1 MSKEDFVQSVMTID
15 GMDDSAALRRMYEIQ
30 SEALA
35 LLPAAFPAIAEAAKQ
50 VARVIGEGG
59 RLIYCGAGSSGLIA
73 VQDGAELPG
82 TFGID
87 PAQIVFLLAGGLDKA
102 HNLLGHVEDD
112 EAAAFREVEALG
124 RLSKDVVIAIS
135 ASGST
140 PYTCAAAQ
148 KAKEGG
154 ACLIGI
160 SNRVGAPLLKIV
172 NVPILAPTPEEA
184 VTGSTRMAA
193 GTVQK
198 CILGLISTL
207 AHTRL
212 GHVYRGEMVNL
223 RADNAKLRRRAVDI
237 VRRATGVTEEN
248 AIRCLDQAGS
258 SVKNAILLAEGARNP
273 EEAQRLLT
281 ATGGQIAPAVSRLK
295 NGPNM

>member
-1 MSKEDFVQSVMTID
+1 MKSVTTID
-15 GMDDSAALRRMYEIQ
+15 RMEDPAALRRMFEIQ

-35 LLPAAFPAIAEAAKQ
+35 LLPEAFPAIAEAAKNI
-50 VARVIGEGG
+50 ARVIGEGG

-154 ACLIGI
+154 ASLIGI
-160 SNRVGAPLLKIV
+160 SNRVGAPLLKLV
-172 NVPILAPTPEEA
+172 DVPILVPTPEEA

-193 GTVQK
+193 GTIQK

-212 GHVYRGEMVNL
+212 GHVYHGEMVNL
-223 RADNAKLRRRAVDI
+223 RADNAKLRRRAADI
-237 VRRATGVTEEN
+237 VRRATGVTEEK
-248 AIRCLDQAGS
+248 AIRSLEEAGA
-258 SVKNAILLAEGARNP
+258 SVKSAILLAEGARNA

-281 ATGGQIAPAVSRLK
+281 ETGGQIAEAVSRLK

>member
-1 MSKEDFVQSVMTID
+1 VKSNMTID
-15 GMDDSAALRRMYEIQ
+15 MMDDPSALRRMFEIQ

-35 LLPAAFPAIAEAAKQ
+35 LLPDAFPSIAEAAKH

-87 PAQIVFLLAGGLDKA
+87 PAQIIFVLAGGLDKA
-102 HNLLGHVEDD
+102 DNLLGHVEDD
-112 EAAAFREVEALG
+112 EATALREIEALG
-124 RLSKDVVIAIS
+124 ALDKDVMIAIS

-140 PYTCAAAQ
+140 PYTCAAARR
-148 KAKEGG
+148 AKQGG
-154 ACLIGI
+154 AKIIGI
-160 SNRVGAPLLKIV
+160 ANRAGAPLLRDV
-172 NVPILAPTPEEA
+172 DVSILVPTPEEA

-193 GTVQK
+193 GTIQK

-207 AHTRL
+207 AHARL

-237 VRRATGVTEEN
+237 VGRVTGASAERAVE
-248 AIRCLDQAGS
+248 CLDQAGS
-258 SVKNAILLAEGARNP
+258 SVKNAILLAEGAKNA
-273 EEAQRLLT
+273 EEARELLT
-281 ATGGQIAPAVSRLK
+281 KSGGQIAEAVRRLK
-295 NGPNM
+295 NSPNM

>member
-1 MSKEDFVQSVMTID
+1 MKSVTTID
-15 GMDDSAALRRMYEIQ
+15 RMDDLAALRRMFEIQ

-35 LLPAAFPAIAEAAKQ
+35 LLPEAFPAIAEAAKNI
-50 VARVIGEGG
+50 ARVIGEGG

-112 EAAAFREVEALG
+112 EAAAFREVA
-124 RLSKDVVIAIS
+124 VIAIS

-154 ACLIGI
+154 ASLIGI
-160 SNRVGAPLLKIV
+160 SNRVGAPLLKLV
-172 NVPILAPTPEEA
+172 DVPILVPTPEEA

-193 GTVQK
+193 GTIQK

-212 GHVYRGEMVNL
+212 GHVYHGEMVNL

-237 VRRATGVTEEN
+237 VRRATGVTEEK
-248 AIRCLDQAGS
+248 AIRSLEEAGA
-258 SVKNAILLAEGARNP
+258 SVKSAILLAEGARNA

>member
-1 MSKEDFVQSVMTID
+1 MKSVTTID
-15 GMDDSAALRRMYEIQ
+15 RMEDPAALRRMFEIQ

-35 LLPAAFPAIAEAAKQ
+35 LLPEAFPAIAEAAKN

-112 EAAAFREVEALG
+112 EAAAFREVAALG

-140 PYTCAAAQ
+140 PYTCAAARG
-148 KAKEGG
+148 AKEAG
-154 ACLIGI
+154 ASLIGI
-160 SNRVGAPLLKIV
+160 SNRVGAPLLKLV
-172 NVPILAPTPEEA
+172 DVPILVPTPEEA

-193 GTVQK
+193 GTIQK

-212 GHVYRGEMVNL
+212 GHVYHGEMVNL

-237 VRRATGVTEEN
+237 VRRATGVTEEK
-248 AIRCLDQAGS
+248 AIRSLEEAGA
-258 SVKNAILLAEGARNP
+258 SVKSAILLAEGARNA

-281 ATGGQIAPAVSRLK
+281 ETGGQIAEAVSRLK